1 MLLAA
6 LDAADAAVLAAKT
19 LPLGPYAHTHAAKKP
34 ARHTLS
40 LPQLRTQLKPKP
52 KLEAMDAVAAD
63 HELGRSPSSPP
74 WAVCSLGRVGAS
86 V

>member
-52 KLEAMDAVAAD
+52 KLEAMDASRGRPRTWQVSVVA
-63 HELGRSPSSPP
+63 
-74 WAVCSLGRVGAS
+74 SLGRV
-86 V
+86 